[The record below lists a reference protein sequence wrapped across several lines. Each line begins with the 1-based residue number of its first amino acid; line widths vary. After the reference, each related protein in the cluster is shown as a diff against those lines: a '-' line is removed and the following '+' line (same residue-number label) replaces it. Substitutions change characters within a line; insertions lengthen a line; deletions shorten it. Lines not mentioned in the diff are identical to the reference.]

1 MHVWHV
7 CYIPHFHPY
16 NTDQAGL
23 TELCWA
29 NHTSFNCYAWVC
41 TFLNNIHS
49 FIGECTTCS
58 PVTFSYKKLYVY
70 TTLPVCACV
79 LSLQNSFCCM
89 VVLCVLL
96 YILWACSI
104 KNIWVLHIDEF
115 VILFNTLHCSVIHW
129 KRFFTQKALQE
140 VAIDLMQFH
149 QFFVSSFPPFLSQSF
164 PFFLIE
170 ECLQL
175 CCTCSTRLSWTM
187 SGWGTIRCCWR
198 AVLLMYRCCGHWSC
212 KCWWRRFGHRLCWH
226 LSPHITDVPYNLW
239 LDGIITGPK

>member
-164 PFFLIE
+164 PFFRRIPFLPYRRMPSTLLYVLDQAE
-170 ECLQL
+170 LNDERLRHHSL
-175 CCTCSTRLSWTM
+175 LLTCC
-187 SGWGTIRCCWR
+187 
-198 AVLLMYRCCGHWSC
+198 
-212 KCWWRRFGHRLCWH
+212 F
-226 LSPHITDVPYNLW
+226 TDVQVLW
-239 LDGIITGPK
+239 ALEL